1 MPEDLGVE
9 SMMSLLA
16 WHRLLWLTGNG
27 GAKTHP
33 SGAPWGR
40 KYVNVRRL
48 FVYIEH
54 FIDEGAN

>member
-1 MPEDLGVE
+1 
-9 SMMSLLA
+9 MMSLLA